1 MISEIIKTKNAK
13 TLQEIKKEIE
23 ANQEVKRANDA
34 ERAKADNAFIA
45 AHRAHDRDAAG
56 LASLEIEKLQKNAER
71 ISARG
76 KVLTNNYNYILV
88 ETGKNAL
95 AEILKKYDGKKHGEK
110 TAEKIR
116 NEMREKGLSFYF
128 PTNYFTQA
136 KDSININ
143 ERGAYGRGLDIWTKN
158 RAKIVDENNTIH
170 AEAVAEIASP
180 YKYIDNI
187 ETYLDE
193 IERLTDETRKAFDA
207 ANAKA
212 HELNEIAVE
221 GLIWRD

>member
-1 MISEIIKTKNAK
+1 MK
-13 TLQEIKKEIE
+13 TLHEIKKEIE

-34 ERAKADNAFIA
+34 EREKANNAFIS
-45 AHRAHDRDAAG
+45 AHKAHDREAAG
-56 LASLEIEKLQKNAER
+56 LASLEIDKLKKNAER

-116 NEMREKGLSFYF
+116 DEMREKGFSFYF
-128 PTNYFTQA
+128 LTTYFTQA
-136 KDSININ
+136 KDSISIN
-143 ERGAYGRGLDIWTKN
+143 ERGAYGRGVEIWTKN
-158 RAKIVDENNTIH
+158 RANIVDENNAIH
-170 AEAVAEIASP
+170 AEAVAELASP

-187 ETYLDE
+187 EKYLDK
-193 IERLTDETRKAFDA
+193 IERLTAETRKAFDA

-221 GLIWRD
+221 GLKWRD

>member
-1 MISEIIKTKNAK
+1 MK
-13 TLQEIKKEIE
+13 TLQAIKKEIE

-34 ERAKADNAFIA
+34 EREKADNAFIS
-45 AHRAHDRDAAG
+45 AHKAHDRDAAG
-56 LASLEIEKLQKNAER
+56 LASLEIDKLQKNAER

-116 NEMREKGLSFYF
+116 DEMREKGFSFYF
-128 PTNYFTQA
+128 PTNYFTQV

-143 ERGAYGRGLDIWTKN
+143 ERGAYGRGVDIWTKN
-158 RAKIVDENNTIH
+158 RAKIVDENNIIH
-170 AEAVAEIASP
+170 AEAVAELASP

-193 IERLTDETRKAFDA
+193 IERLTAETRKAFDA
-207 ANAKA
+207 ATAKA

-221 GLIWRD
+221 GLKWGD

>member
-1 MISEIIKTKNAK
+1 MK

-34 ERAKADNAFIA
+34 EREKANKDFIA
-45 AHRAHDRDAAG
+45 AHRAHDRDAVG

-76 KVLTNNYNYILV
+76 KVLTNNYNYVLV
-88 ETGKNAL
+88 ETGENAL

-116 NEMREKGLSFYF
+116 DEMREKGFAFYF
-128 PTNYFTQA
+128 PTNYLSQA
-136 KDSININ
+136 KDSISIN
-143 ERGAYGRGLDIWTKN
+143 ERGAYGRGVEIWTKN
-158 RAKIVDENNTIH
+158 RAKIVDENNIIH

-187 ETYLDE
+187 EKYLDK
-193 IERLTDETRKAFDA
+193 IERLTAKTRKAFDA
-207 ANAKA
+207 ATAKA

-221 GLIWRD
+221 GLKWRD

>member
-1 MISEIIKTKNAK
+1 MK
-13 TLQEIKKEIE
+13 TLQAITNEIRANLE
-23 ANQEVKRANDA
+23 AGRANDA
-34 ERAKADNAFIA
+34 ERAKANKDFIA
-45 AHRAHDRDAAG
+45 AHKAHDRDAAG
-56 LASLEIEKLQKNAER
+56 LASLEIDKLQKAAER

-76 KVLTNNYNYILV
+76 KVLTNNYNYVLV

-116 NEMREKGLSFYF
+116 DEMRENGFSFYF
-128 PTNYFTQA
+128 PTNYFTQV
-136 KDSININ
+136 KDSISIN
-143 ERGAYGRGLDIWTKN
+143 ERGAYGRGVEIWTEN
-158 RAKIVDENNTIH
+158 RAKIIDENNTIH

-187 ETYLDE
+187 EKYLDK
-193 IERLTDETRKAFDA
+193 IERLTAETRKAFDA
-207 ANAKA
+207 ATAKA

-221 GLIWRD
+221 GLKWRD

>member
-1 MISEIIKTKNAK
+1 MK

-34 ERAKADNAFIA
+34 EREKADNAFIT
-45 AHRAHDRDAAG
+45 AHKAHDRDAAG

-88 ETGKNAL
+88 EAGKNAL

-116 NEMREKGLSFYF
+116 NEMRERGFAFYF
-128 PTNYFTQA
+128 PTNYLSQA
-136 KDSININ
+136 KDSISLN
-143 ERGAYGRGLDIWTKN
+143 ERGAYGRGVEIWTKN
-158 RAKIVDENNTIH
+158 RAKIVDENNIIH
-170 AEAVAEIASP
+170 AEAVAEVVNR

-207 ANAKA
+207 ATAKA

-221 GLIWRD
+221 GLKWRD

>member
-1 MISEIIKTKNAK
+1 MK

-23 ANQEVKRANDA
+23 ANLEVKRANDA
-34 ERAKADNAFIA
+34 EREKAKNAFIA
-45 AHRAHDRDAAG
+45 AHKAHDRDAAG

-76 KVLTNNYNYILV
+76 KVLKNNYNYILV

-95 AEILKKYDGKKHGEK
+95 AEIIKKYDGKKHGEK

-116 NEMREKGLSFYF
+116 DEMREKGFSCYLPANHYLS
-128 PTNYFTQA
+128 QVR
-136 KDSININ
+136 DSIEIN
-143 ERGAYGRGLDIWTKN
+143 ERGAYGRGVEIWTEN
-158 RAKIVDENNTIH
+158 RAKIIDENNVIH
-170 AEAVAEIASP
+170 AEAVAELVSP

-187 ETYLDE
+187 EKYLDK

-221 GLIWRD
+221 GLKWRD

>member
-1 MISEIIKTKNAK
+1 MK

-34 ERAKADNAFIA
+34 EREKANKDFIA

-56 LASLEIEKLQKNAER
+56 LASLEIDKLKKNAER

-116 NEMREKGLSFYF
+116 NEMREKGFSFYF
-128 PTNYFTQA
+128 PTNYLSQA
-136 KDSININ
+136 KDSISIN
-143 ERGAYGRGLDIWTKN
+143 ERGAYGRGVEIWTKN
-158 RAKIVDENNTIH
+158 RAKIVDENNIIH
-170 AEAVAEIASP
+170 ADAIAEVVNR
-180 YKYIDNI
+180 YKFIDNI

-193 IERLTDETRKAFDA
+193 IERLTAETRKAFDA
-207 ANAKA
+207 ANVKA

-221 GLIWRD
+221 GLKWGD

>member
-1 MISEIIKTKNAK
+1 MK
-13 TLQEIKKEIE
+13 TLQEIKQEIE

-34 ERAKADNAFIA
+34 GREKANSAFIA

-76 KVLTNNYNYILV
+76 KVLTNNYNYVLV

-116 NEMREKGLSFYF
+116 NEMREKGFAFYF
-128 PTNYFTQA
+128 PTNYFTQV
-136 KDSININ
+136 KDSISIN
-143 ERGAYGRGLDIWTKN
+143 ERGAYGRGVEIWTEN
-158 RAKIVDENNTIH
+158 RAKIIDENNIIH
-170 AEAVAEIASP
+170 AEAVAEVVNR
-180 YKYIDNI
+180 YKFIDNI
-187 ETYLDE
+187 EKYLDE
-193 IERLTDETRKAFDA
+193 IERLTAETRKAFDA

-212 HELNEIAVE
+212 HELNGIAVE
-221 GLIWRD
+221 GLKWRD

>member
-1 MISEIIKTKNAK
+1 MK
-13 TLQEIKKEIE
+13 TLNEIKKEIE
-23 ANQEVKRANDA
+23 ANLEVKRANDA
-34 ERAKADNAFIA
+34 EREKANSAFIA
-45 AHRAHDRDAAG
+45 AHKAHDRDAAG

-76 KVLTNNYNYILV
+76 KVLTNNYNYVLV

-116 NEMREKGLSFYF
+116 DEMRERGYNCYF
-128 PTNYFTQA
+128 PSTHYFSQE
-136 KDSININ
+136 KDCININ
-143 ERGAYGRGLDIWTKN
+143 ERGAYGRGPEIWTKN

-170 AEAVAEIASP
+170 ADAVAELVSP

-193 IERLTDETRKAFDA
+193 IERLTAETRKAFDA
-207 ANAKA
+207 ATAKA

-221 GLIWRD
+221 GLKWRD

>member
-1 MISEIIKTKNAK
+1 MK

-34 ERAKADNAFIA
+34 EREKADNNFMN
-45 AHRAHDRDAAG
+45 AHKAHDRDAAG
-56 LASLEIEKLQKNAER
+56 LASLEIAKLQKTAER

-88 ETGKNAL
+88 EMSKNAL

-116 NEMREKGLSFYF
+116 NEMREKGFAFYF
-128 PTNYFTQA
+128 PTKYFTQA
-136 KDSININ
+136 KDSISIN
-143 ERGAYGRGLDIWTKN
+143 ERGAYGRGVEIWTKN
-158 RAKIVDENNTIH
+158 RVKIIDENNVIH
-170 AEAVAEIASP
+170 AEAVAEVVNR

-193 IERLTDETRKAFDA
+193 IERLTDETRKAIDA
-207 ANAKA
+207 ATAKA
-212 HELNEIAVE
+212 HELNEIAID
-221 GLIWRD
+221 GLKWRD

>member
-1 MISEIIKTKNAK
+1 MK
-13 TLQEIKKEIE
+13 TLNEIKKEIE

-34 ERAKADNAFIA
+34 ERENADNKFMN
-45 AHRAHDRDAAG
+45 AHKAHDRDAAG
-56 LASLEIEKLQKNAER
+56 LASLEIDKIKKTAER

-88 ETGKNAL
+88 EAGKNAL

-116 NEMREKGLSFYF
+116 DEMREKGFSFYF
-128 PTNYFTQA
+128 PTNHYLSPII
-136 KDSININ
+136 DSIVIN
-143 ERGAYGRGLDIWTKN
+143 EREASGRGVEIWTKN
-158 RAKIVDENNTIH
+158 RAKIVDGTNTIH
-170 AEAVAEIASP
+170 AEAVAELASP

-187 ETYLDE
+187 EKYLDK
-193 IERLTDETRKAFDA
+193 IERLTAETRKAFDA
-207 ANAKA
+207 ATAKA

-221 GLIWRD
+221 GLKWRD

>member
-1 MISEIIKTKNAK
+1 MK

-34 ERAKADNAFIA
+34 EREKANNKFMNA
-45 AHRAHDRDAAG
+45 HKAHDRDAAG
-56 LASLEIEKLQKNAER
+56 LASLEIDKIKKTAER

-76 KVLTNNYNYILV
+76 KVLKNNYNYILV

-95 AEILKKYDGKKHGEK
+95 AEIIKKYDGKKHGEK

-116 NEMREKGLSFYF
+116 DEMREKGFTFYF

-136 KDSININ
+136 KDNININ

-170 AEAVAEIASP
+170 AEAVAELVSP

-187 ETYLDE
+187 EKYLDK
-193 IERLTDETRKAFDA
+193 IERLTAETRKAFDA

-221 GLIWRD
+221 GLKWRD

>member
-1 MISEIIKTKNAK
+1 MK

-34 ERAKADNAFIA
+34 ERENADNKFMN
-45 AHRAHDRDAAG
+45 AHKAHDRDAAG

-76 KVLTNNYNYILV
+76 KVLKNNYNYILV
-88 ETGKNAL
+88 ETSKAAL
-95 AEILKKYDGKKHGEK
+95 AEIIKKYDGKKHGEK

-116 NEMREKGLSFYF
+116 DEMREKGFSCYLPANHYLS
-128 PTNYFTQA
+128 QVR
-136 KDSININ
+136 DSVEIN
-143 ERGAYGRGLDIWTKN
+143 ERGAYGRGVEIWTEN

-170 AEAVAEIASP
+170 AEAVAELVSP
-180 YKYIDNI
+180 YKYIDHI
-187 ETYLDE
+187 EKYLDK
-193 IERLTDETRKAFDA
+193 IERLTDETRKAFEA

-212 HELNEIAVE
+212 HELNEIAVD
-221 GLIWRD
+221 GLKWRD

>member
-1 MISEIIKTKNAK
+1 MK
-13 TLQEIKKEIE
+13 TLNEIKKEIE
-23 ANQEVKRANDA
+23 ANLEVKRANDA
-34 ERAKADNAFIA
+34 DREKANNAFIA

-95 AEILKKYDGKKHGEK
+95 SEILKKYDGKKHGEK

-116 NEMREKGLSFYF
+116 VEMRERGFSFYF
-128 PTNYFTQA
+128 PTNYISQA
-136 KDSININ
+136 RDSISIN
-143 ERGAYGRGLDIWTKN
+143 ERGTYGRGVEIWTEN
-158 RAKIVDENNTIH
+158 RAKIIDENNAIH
-170 AEAVAEIASP
+170 AEAVAEVVNR
-180 YKYIDNI
+180 YKFIDNI
-187 ETYLDE
+187 EKYLDE
-193 IERLTDETRKAFDA
+193 IERLTDETRKAFEA

-212 HELNEIAVE
+212 HELNKIAVE
-221 GLIWRD
+221 GLKWRD

>member
-1 MISEIIKTKNAK
+1 MK
-13 TLQEIKKEIE
+13 TLNEIKKEIE
-23 ANQEVKRANDA
+23 TNQEVKRANDA
-34 ERAKADNAFIA
+34 EREKANADFMS
-45 AHRAHDRDAAG
+45 AHKAHDRDAAG

-88 ETGKNAL
+88 EAGKNAL

-116 NEMREKGLSFYF
+116 DEMREKGFSFYF

-136 KDSININ
+136 KDSISIN
-143 ERGAYGRGLDIWTKN
+143 ERGAYGRGVEIWTKN

-170 AEAVAEIASP
+170 AEAVAEVVNR
-180 YKYIDNI
+180 YKYINNI

-193 IERLTDETRKAFDA
+193 IERLTAETRKAFDA
-207 ANAKA
+207 ATAKA

-221 GLIWRD
+221 GLKWQN

>member
-1 MISEIIKTKNAK
+1 MK

-34 ERAKADNAFIA
+34 EREKANNAFIS
-45 AHRAHDRDAAG
+45 AHKAHDRAAAG
-56 LASLEIEKLQKNAER
+56 LASLEIDKLQKAAER

-88 ETGKNAL
+88 EMGKNAL

-116 NEMREKGLSFYF
+116 NEMRERGFSFYF
-128 PTNYFTQA
+128 PTNHYLSPII
-136 KDSININ
+136 DSIVIN
-143 ERGAYGRGLDIWTKN
+143 ERETSGRGVEIWTGN
-158 RAKIVDENNTIH
+158 RAKIVDGTNTIH
-170 AEAVAEIASP
+170 AEAVAEVVNR
-180 YKYIDNI
+180 YKFIDNI

-221 GLIWRD
+221 GLKWRD

>member
-1 MISEIIKTKNAK
+1 MK

-34 ERAKADNAFIA
+34 EREKANNKFMNA
-45 AHRAHDRDAAG
+45 HKAHDRDAAG
-56 LASLEIEKLQKNAER
+56 LASLEIDKIKKTAER

-88 ETGKNAL
+88 EAGKNAL

-116 NEMREKGLSFYF
+116 DEMREKGFAFYF
-128 PTNYFTQA
+128 PTNYLSQA
-136 KDSININ
+136 KDSISIN
-143 ERGAYGRGLDIWTKN
+143 ERGAYGRGVEIWTKN

-170 AEAVAEIASP
+170 AEAVAEVVNR

-187 ETYLDE
+187 EKYLDE

-207 ANAKA
+207 ATAKA

-221 GLIWRD
+221 GLKWRD

>member
-1 MISEIIKTKNAK
+1 MK

-34 ERAKADNAFIA
+34 ECEKAVNYFIA
-45 AHRAHDRDAAG
+45 AHNAKDRTAAEI
-56 LASLEIEKLQKNAER
+56 ASLETEKLRKNAER

-116 NEMREKGLSFYF
+116 DEMREKGFSFYF
-128 PTNYFTQA
+128 PTNYFTQV
-136 KDSININ
+136 KDSISIN
-143 ERGAYGRGLDIWTKN
+143 ERGAYGRGVEIWTKN

-170 AEAVAEIASP
+170 AEAVAEVVNR
-180 YKYIDNI
+180 YKFIDNI

-193 IERLTDETRKAFDA
+193 IERLTAETRKAFDA
-207 ANAKA
+207 ANVKA

-221 GLIWRD
+221 GLKWRD

>member
-1 MISEIIKTKNAK
+1 MK

-34 ERAKADNAFIA
+34 EREKADNNFMN
-45 AHRAHDRDAAG
+45 AHKAHDRDAAG
-56 LASLEIEKLQKNAER
+56 LASLEIAKLQKTAER
-71 ISARG
+71 ISARE

-88 ETGKNAL
+88 EMSKNAL

-116 NEMREKGLSFYF
+116 NEMREKGFAFYF

-136 KDSININ
+136 KDSISIN
-143 ERGAYGRGLDIWTKN
+143 ERGAYGRGVEIWTKN
-158 RAKIVDENNTIH
+158 RVKIVDENNIIH
-170 AEAVAEIASP
+170 AETVAEVVNR

-207 ANAKA
+207 ASAKA
-212 HELNEIAVE
+212 HELNEIAID
-221 GLIWRD
+221 GLKWID

>member
-1 MISEIIKTKNAK
+1 MT

-23 ANQEVKRANDA
+23 ANQEVKRANSA
-34 ERAKADNAFIA
+34 ERAKANNAFIM
-45 AHRAHDRDAAG
+45 AHKAHDRDAAG
-56 LASLEIEKLQKNAER
+56 LASIEIEKLQKAAKRINARER
-71 ISARG
+71 I
-76 KVLTNNYNYILV
+76 LTNNYNYILV
-88 ETGKNAL
+88 EMGKNAL
-95 AEILKKYDGKKHGEK
+95 AEVLKKYDGKKHGEK
-110 TAEKIR
+110 TADKIR
-116 NEMREKGLSFYF
+116 DEMREKGLAFYF

-136 KDSININ
+136 KDSISIN
-143 ERGAYGRGLDIWTKN
+143 EREAYGRGVEIWTKN
-158 RAKIVDENNTIH
+158 RVKIVDENNIIH

-187 ETYLDE
+187 EKYLDE

-221 GLIWRD
+221 GLKWRD

>member
-1 MISEIIKTKNAK
+1 MK

-34 ERAKADNAFIA
+34 ERAKADNAFIS
-45 AHRAHDRDAAG
+45 AHKAHDRDAAG
-56 LASLEIEKLQKNAER
+56 LASLEIDKINKNAER

-88 ETGKNAL
+88 EAGKNAL
-95 AEILKKYDGKKHGEK
+95 AEIMKKYDGKKHGEK

-116 NEMREKGLSFYF
+116 DEMRERGFAFYF
-128 PTNYFTQA
+128 PTNYFTQV
-136 KDSININ
+136 KDSISIN
-143 ERGAYGRGLDIWTKN
+143 ERGAYGRGVDVWTKN
-158 RAKIVDENNTIH
+158 RAKIIDENNVIH
-170 AEAVAEIASP
+170 ADAVAELASP

-187 ETYLDE
+187 EKYLDK

-207 ANAKA
+207 ANIKA

-221 GLIWRD
+221 GLKWRD

>member
-1 MISEIIKTKNAK
+1 MK
-13 TLQEIKKEIE
+13 TLQAIKKEIE

-34 ERAKADNAFIA
+34 EREKADNAFIT
-45 AHRAHDRDAAG
+45 AHKAHDRDAAG
-56 LASLEIEKLQKNAER
+56 LASIEIDKLKKNAER

-76 KVLTNNYNYILV
+76 KVLKNNYNYILV
-88 ETGKNAL
+88 ETGKAAL
-95 AEILKKYDGKKHGEK
+95 VEILKKYDGKKHGEK

-116 NEMREKGLSFYF
+116 DEMREKGFSFYF
-128 PTNYFTQA
+128 PTNYFTQT

-170 AEAVAEIASP
+170 AEAVAEIVNR

-187 ETYLDE
+187 EKYLDE
-193 IERLTDETRKAFDA
+193 IERLTAETQKAFDA
-207 ANAKA
+207 AKAKA

-221 GLIWRD
+221 GLKWRD

>member
-1 MISEIIKTKNAK
+1 MK

-34 ERAKADNAFIA
+34 EREKADNAFIA
-45 AHRAHDRDAAG
+45 AHKAHDRDAAG
-56 LASLEIEKLQKNAER
+56 LASLEIDKLQKTAER

-76 KVLTNNYNYILV
+76 KVLTNNYNYVLV

-95 AEILKKYDGKKHGEK
+95 TEILKKYDGKKHGEK

-116 NEMREKGLSFYF
+116 DEMREKGFSFYF
-128 PTNYFTQA
+128 PTNYLSQVR
-136 KDSININ
+136 DSIAIN
-143 ERGAYGRGLDIWTKN
+143 ERGANGRGAECWTKN
-158 RAKIVDENNTIH
+158 RAKIVDGTNTIH

-207 ANAKA
+207 ATAKA

-221 GLIWRD
+221 GLKWGD

>member
-1 MISEIIKTKNAK
+1 MK

-56 LASLEIEKLQKNAER
+56 LASLEIDKIKKTAER

-88 ETGKNAL
+88 EAGKNAL
-95 AEILKKYDGKKHGEK
+95 AEILKKYDGKKHGAK

-116 NEMREKGLSFYF
+116 DEMREKGFSFYF
-128 PTNYFTQA
+128 PTNYFTLA
-136 KDSININ
+136 KDSISIN
-143 ERGAYGRGLDIWTKN
+143 ERETSGRGVEIWTEN
-158 RAKIVDENNTIH
+158 RAKIIDENNVIH
-170 AEAVAEIASP
+170 AEAVAELASP

-193 IERLTDETRKAFDA
+193 IERLTAETRKAFDA

-212 HELNEIAVE
+212 HELNKIAVE
-221 GLIWRD
+221 GLKWRD